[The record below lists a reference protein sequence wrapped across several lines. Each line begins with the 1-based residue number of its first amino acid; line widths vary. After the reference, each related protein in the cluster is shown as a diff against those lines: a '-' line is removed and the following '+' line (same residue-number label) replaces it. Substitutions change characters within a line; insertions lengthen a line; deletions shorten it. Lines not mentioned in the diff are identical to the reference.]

1 MSKAVEEHV
10 QPLAPPLVRRLYL
23 DESGHGGDVAGGGGF
38 AQQQAFTL
46 ACVGVGD
53 TRLLVAE
60 LERLRAE
67 FKVPAGEFKAKT
79 LKTRLTPIA
88 LALIA
93 FFRAQRWPIFIEAV
107 DKRYFLAIHIVQ
119 HVLCGDLNGGY
130 VDQISRN
137 AMAELLAD
145 QDAGPAFTA
154 YLEACRA
161 PSIEKVRIAVQA
173 LWDWLETRDEEIAR
187 TAQILTMFARDR
199 ARREDADPLGFLPL
213 ADIGPGGRPV
223 WILPN
228 LQCLTNI
235 YARINLWAG
244 RRVKDLQ
251 LIHDAQIQY
260 ESVLRDA
267 KALMEALGGEG
278 AQVWTP
284 FADYGVKESASLRF
298 AASGE
303 EPSIQAAD
311 IVAGAVMR
319 CLRRG
324 LEDTALLSEQDEAL
338 LEALVDLGNPFT
350 ASGVNFVMT
359 ARDLERIGVPTVAP
373 HLDPGWL

>member
-1 MSKAVEEHV
+1 MSKFVEEQV
-10 QPLAPPLVRRLYL
+10 EPQAPALVRRLYL

-38 AQQQAFTL
+38 AQQRLFTL
-46 ACVGVGD
+46 ACVGVGEP
-53 TRLLVAE
+53 RLLVSE

-67 FKVPAGEFKAKT
+67 FKIPPGELKSKT

-93 FFRAQRWPIFIEAV
+93 FFRAQGWPIFIEAV

-119 HVLCGDLNGGY
+119 HMLCGDLNGGY
-130 VDQISRN
+130 VDQVSRN

-145 QDAGPAFTA
+145 WDAAPAFTA
-154 YLEACRA
+154 YMGACRE
-161 PSIEKVRIAVQA
+161 PSIEKIRIALQT

-187 TAQILTMFARDR
+187 TTQILTMFARDR
-199 ARREDADPLGFLPL
+199 AGRADADPLGFLPL

-244 RRVKDLQ
+244 RQVKDLQ
-251 LIHDAQIQY
+251 LIHHAQLQY
-260 ESVLRDA
+260 ESVLRDG
-267 KALMEALGGEG
+267 KTLMEALGGQG
-278 AQVWTP
+278 AEIWTP
-284 FADYGVKESASLRF
+284 FADYGLEESASLRF
-298 AASGE
+298 ASSDE
-303 EPSIQAAD
+303 EPCIQAAD

-319 CLRRG
+319 CMRRS
-324 LEDTALLSEQDEAL
+324 LEDPASLFQYDKAL

-350 ASGVNFVMT
+350 ANGVNFVMT
-359 ARDLERIGVPTVAP
+359 TRDLDRTGVPTAAP
-373 HLDPGWL
+373 HLDSGWR